1 MSLHAD
7 LLGRLLPPVSYDPNE
22 PSLATELTA
31 EGAALDR
38 TQSDSDAL
46 AREIIP
52 FYAQQLLPDWERVCG
67 LTPAL
72 DAPLQQRIA
81 SVVAKINET
90 GGLSIPYFKRLAQS
104 LGYAIEIVEPQPFRV
119 DESRVGEALYIE
131 DIIYEW
137 EVVVQGAP
145 TLLYWFRVDES
156 AVGESLLSF
165 GDPVIEAVFQD
176 LKPAHTFV
184 SFSYQ
189 E

>member
-1 MSLHAD
+1 MNTHAD
-7 LLGRLLPPVSYDPNE
+7 LLARLLPPVSYDANGPRLSAE
-22 PSLATELTA
+22 LAA
-31 EGAALDR
+31 EGTALDR
-38 TQSDSDAL
+38 AQFNADSL
-46 AREIIP
+46 VREIIP

-67 LTPAL
+67 LTPEP
-72 DAPLQQRIA
+72 DATLQQRIA
-81 SVVAKINET
+81 NVVAKINET

-104 LGYAIEIVEPQPFRV
+104 LGYSIEIVEPQPFRV

-137 EVVVQGAP
+137 EVVVRGKP
-145 TLLYWFRVDES
+145 DLLYWFRVDES

-165 GDPVIEAVFQD
+165 ADPVIETVFQD

-184 SFSYQ
+184 YFSYQ

>member
-1 MSLHAD
+1 MNLHTD
-7 LLGRLLPPVSYDPNE
+7 LLGRLLPSVSYDPNE
-22 PSLATELTA
+22 PRLSTELIA

-38 TQSDSDAL
+38 TQFDADSL
-46 AREIIP
+46 SREIIP

-67 LTPAL
+67 LAPAP
-72 DAPLQQRIA
+72 DATLQQRIA
-81 SVVAKINET
+81 NVVAKINET

-104 LGYAIEIVEPQPFRV
+104 LGYSIEIVEPQPFRV

-137 EVVVQGAP
+137 EVVVRGDP
-145 TLLYWFRVDES
+145 NLMYWFRVDES

-165 GDPVIEAVFQD
+165 ADPVIEAVFQE

-184 SFSYQ
+184 YFSYQ